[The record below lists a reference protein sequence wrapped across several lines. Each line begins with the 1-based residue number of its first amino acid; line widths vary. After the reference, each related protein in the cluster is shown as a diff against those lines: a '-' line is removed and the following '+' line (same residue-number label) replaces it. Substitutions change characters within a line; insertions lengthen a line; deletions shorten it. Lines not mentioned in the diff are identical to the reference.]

1 VKKTS
6 RFLILITVVFGL
18 SSCLTTEVELD
29 LRRQNDLRLT
39 LVYHMPLT
47 LWQFGVFDDESSER
61 AVPVSRRD
69 AEETAVLH
77 DDVTLER
84 YSLEE
89 RNEEAVITV
98 VYHSKTPAGIAA
110 VWGDVAGQFPDLS
123 FETETLVLPLTPGLG
138 DAGADADQKQLMD
151 EVFADQFFQVSLRL
165 PDEVVSG
172 EYPDIAG
179 SETETSSDGR
189 TVIWRT
195 PMAALLT
202 AGADQLISVAW

>member
-1 VKKTS
+1 MKKTS

-123 FETETLVLPLTPGLG
+123 
-138 DAGADADQKQLMD
+138 
-151 EVFADQFFQVSLRL
+151 
-165 PDEVVSG
+165 
-172 EYPDIAG
+172 
-179 SETETSSDGR
+179 
-189 TVIWRT
+189 
-195 PMAALLT
+195 
-202 AGADQLISVAW
+202 